1 MFIQDILLRSRLV
14 AKFLN
19 VIEARSRVL
28 LIFEAFSQDVL
39 LRSIVR
45 SVLFVEGG
53 LNTNCTVKS
62 NLFGSS
68 NFELRNKLIAEYK

>member
-1 MFIQDILLRSRLV
+1 MSIKLPTNNQEEISMD
-14 AKFLN
+14 AKESTDKL
-19 VIEARSRVL
+19 
-28 LIFEAFSQDVL
+28 
-39 LRSIVR
+39 VR

-68 NFELRNKLIAEYK
+68 NFKIRNKLIAEYKLNKF